1 MSFEVDTG
9 AAKDGHL
16 SDSDST
22 NDTGDSNHS
31 NEKENEEP
39 RHLPAVLFGFEFFS
53 LLSLLIF
60 IYFFLFFYVYTQ
72 MSARYNLSSDIKRNL
87 VFHVNDLHC
96 TYDDIIFQ

>member
-39 RHLPAVLFGFEFFS
+39 RHLPAVLKVTKTVAEIGAEIGVLKGLHDEGLINAAEFAS
-53 LLSLLIF
+53 GKKDLLEQLKS
-60 IYFFLFFYVYTQ
+60 
-72 MSARYNLSSDIKRNL
+72 
-87 VFHVNDLHC
+87 
-96 TYDDIIFQ
+96 

>member
-39 RHLPAVLFGFEFFS
+39 RHLPAVLKVTKTVAEIRVLKGLHDEGLIDAAEFAS
-53 LLSLLIF
+53 GKKDLLEQLK
-60 IYFFLFFYVYTQ
+60 
-72 MSARYNLSSDIKRNL
+72 N
-87 VFHVNDLHC
+87 
-96 TYDDIIFQ
+96 